1 MCDKNP
7 VCGTYSPVNDVWSIC
22 NSCRQKLIKGK
33 EQCFYALL
41 TLFNNNIECQDADA
55 DSQDL
60 KEAIKAARQVI
71 AKHGN
76 IMPEQFKG

>member
-7 VCGTYSPVNDVWSIC
+7 VCGTYSTFNDVWSIC
-22 NSCRQKLIKGK
+22 DHCKQSMINKG

-41 TLFNNNIECQDADA
+41 TLYMNNIENRDTEAE
-55 DSQDL
+55 SIDL
-60 KEAIKAARQVI
+60 KAALGNARKI
-71 AKHGN
+71 ITKHGN